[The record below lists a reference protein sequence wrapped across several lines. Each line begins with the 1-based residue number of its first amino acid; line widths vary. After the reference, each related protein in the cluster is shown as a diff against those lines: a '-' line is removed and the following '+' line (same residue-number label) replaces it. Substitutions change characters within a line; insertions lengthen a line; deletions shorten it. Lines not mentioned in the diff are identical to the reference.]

1 MEETRSKH
9 GLAQAFVDTMNNR
22 NHDEFPEYLSED
34 AALDFPGP
42 GLIKT
47 QAKIISF
54 IKALFRRFPRLEFT
68 VQDIIAEGDRACIV
82 WTNEGVRNDGEHYS
96 NSGITLLHFSDGK
109 IDFISDY
116 FKDTSFVT
124 M

>member
-1 MEETRSKH
+1 MSKH
-9 GLAQAFVDTMNNR
+9 NLALAFVDAMNNR
-22 NHDEFPEYLSED
+22 NHNEFSKYLKED

-47 QAKIISF
+47 QTKIISF
-54 IKALFRRFPRLEFT
+54 TKALFRRFPRLEFT

-82 WTNEGVRNDGEHYS
+82 WTNEGKRYDGERYN
-96 NSGITLLHFSDGK
+96 NSGITLLHLSDGK

-124 M
+124 V